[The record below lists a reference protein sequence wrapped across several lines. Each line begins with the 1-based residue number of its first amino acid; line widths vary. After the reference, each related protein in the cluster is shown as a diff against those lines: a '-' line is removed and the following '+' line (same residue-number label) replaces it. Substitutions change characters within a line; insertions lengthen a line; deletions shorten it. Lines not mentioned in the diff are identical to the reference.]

1 MIIIMN
7 DPTTEQLDRVLEKI
21 RQHEL
26 EVTCLQS
33 DGKTVITGI
42 GSSAAQD
49 AGFYERM
56 PGVEKVISIVTPF
69 KLVSREFRQ
78 ENTVVTAGSAQFGG
92 HALAVIAGPC
102 AIESYEQLYETAM
115 AVKQAG
121 ACMLRGGAYKPRT
134 SPYSFQGLEQ
144 EGLKILKA
152 VSNEVG
158 LPVISEVTDPRH
170 VELMS
175 EYVDMLQI
183 GARNMQNFALL
194 KEVAKSK
201 KPILLKRGTSA
212 TIEEWLMAAE
222 YIMAGGNQNIVLC
235 ERGIRTFETYT
246 RNTLDLN
253 AVPMIKHLSHLPII
267 VDPSHGTGIWHL
279 VTPMSKAS
287 LGAGADGLIIEV
299 HPCPEDAVSDG
310 QQSLTPANFK
320 QLMSELQA
328 VAVAMGRSFS
338 HDGGTYEKNN
348 NCD

>member
-1 MIIIMN
+1 MIIIMT
-7 DPTTEQLDRVLEKI
+7 DPTTEQINRVLEKL

-26 EVTCLQS
+26 EANCLHS
-33 DGKTVITGI
+33 YGKTVITAI
-42 GSSAAQD
+42 GNCEMAH

-78 ENTVVTAGSAQFGG
+78 QNSVVRAGTAVFGD
-92 HALAVIAGPC
+92 HSVAVIAGPC
-102 AIESYEQLYETAM
+102 AIESYEQLYETAV

-144 EGLKILKA
+144 EGLQILKA
-152 VSNEVG
+152 VSKEVG
-158 LPVISEVTDPRH
+158 IPVISEVTDPRH

-183 GARNMQNFALL
+183 GTRNMQNFALL
-194 KEVAKSK
+194 KEVAKSE
-201 KPILLKRGTSA
+201 KPILLKRGTAA

-222 YIMAGGNQNIVLC
+222 YIMAGGNEKIVLC

-253 AVPMIKHLSHLPII
+253 AVPMIKHLSHLPI
-267 VDPSHGTGIWHL
+267 VADPSHGTGHWRL
-279 VTPMSKAS
+279 VNPMSKAS

-299 HPCPEDAVSDG
+299 HPCPEEAVSDG
-310 QQSLTPANFK
+310 QQSLTPGNFN
-320 QLMSELQA
+320 QLMVELQA
-328 VAVAMGRSFS
+328 VAKAMGRSL
-338 HDGGTYEKNN
+338 
-348 NCD
+348 